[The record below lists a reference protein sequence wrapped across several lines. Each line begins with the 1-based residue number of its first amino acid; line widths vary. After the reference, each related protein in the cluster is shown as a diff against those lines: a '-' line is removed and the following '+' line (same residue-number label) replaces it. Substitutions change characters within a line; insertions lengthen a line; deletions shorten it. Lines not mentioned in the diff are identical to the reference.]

1 MAEADDLLQA
11 LEPVADALRS
21 MGVRF
26 YIGGSVASSFHGAL
40 RSTIDVDVVCELE
53 EVDAS
58 EFIRKLGDDYYVSEP
73 AVRTAIRRKSCF
85 NLIHLPTAFKVDVFI
100 SRGRPFD
107 VRAVARAELG
117 SLGGERSLSVPIASL
132 EDVIVIKL
140 ECYRLGGDVSQR
152 QWDDVS
158 RLVRIAGQ
166 AADFEYLRRAA
177 DSVGVADLLARLLGE

>member
-1 MAEADDLLQA
+1 VAEADDLLQA

-40 RSTIDVDVVCELE
+40 RSTMDVDVVCELE
-53 EVDAS
+53 EADAS
-58 EFIRKLGDDYYVSEP
+58 EFLRKLGDDYYVSEP
-73 AVRTAIRRKSCF
+73 AVRTAIQRKSCF

-107 VRAVARAELG
+107 LKTVARAELG
-117 SLGGERSLSVPIASL
+117 SLGGERSLTVPIASL

-140 ECYRLGGDVSQR
+140 EWYRLGGDVSQR

-166 AADFEYLRRAA
+166 AADFEYLQRAA